1 MPQNITL
8 AAFVLGAILLLVALT
23 TGGVKIFGAEVSG
36 STGRTARILAGAL
49 GALLLAA
56 GLWGAF
62 RPGSS
67 PPPKSPVSS
76 DNLPVKE
83 LPKLGTE
90 DKNVRFGKD
99 QPVTP
104 DNSQID
110 EITVMDYTKFP
121 VEVRKE
127 KLLPKEP

>member
-36 STGRTARILAGAL
+36 STGRTARIFAGVL

-62 RPGSS
+62 RPDVS
-67 PPPKSPVSS
+67 PPPKYSASS
-76 DNLPVKE
+76 DNSQIE
-83 LPKLGTE
+83 EST
-90 DKNVRFGKD
+90 
-99 QPVTP
+99 VTITTTTIP
-104 DNSQID
+104 TTTTVISDNSQID
-110 EITVMDYTKFP
+110 EITVTDYTKFP
-121 VEVRKE
+121 VEIRKE